1 MSDISAVSAHRP
13 PPGVWAR
20 RAGKVE
26 AKRQQPI
33 ACSPSSATSPELR
46 LLIWKE
52 ALAVDCVWAAVLAER
67 ETSRMDGCRFYPI
80 EARFRMRFVGPSPP
94 HLVGQACREARDA
107 MRAVFGRPFR
117 GPRGAKAHS
126 GDPEQDGGEEG
137 PYYWL
142 NPATTVFVLHSPKET
157 RRLLDGFA
165 PQELARL
172 QHLAF
177 FWAHWATI
185 AALNARLRQDCPQL
199 QTLVIE
205 KGRLCYEKL
214 PDHLRYPEI
223 DEPTAE
229 RYARLSRPETDVVC
243 DHWPQSHEFRA
254 RTWAWK
260 TKVKGEG
267 DTVSAPRIHLLTD
280 LGTVAKSGRKKQTEF
295 FEGDHRVESTF
306 EGRQW
311 EKFPVTRD

>member
-1 MSDISAVSAHRP
+1 MIP
-13 PPGVWAR
+13 
-20 RAGKVE
+20 
-26 AKRQQPI
+26 QFNLQY
-33 ACSPSSATSPELR
+33 SPLR
-46 LLIWKE
+46 LLVWKE

-67 ETSRMDGCRFYPI
+67 DTRRMDGYRLYPI

-117 GPRGAKAHS
+117 GPRGPKLIV
-126 GDPEQDGGEEG
+126 GDELLSPPEDRDRDQNGSEGDG

-142 NPATTVFVLHSPKET
+142 NPATTVFVLHGPKET

-165 PQELARL
+165 PSELARL

-185 AALNARLRQDCPQL
+185 AALNARLRQDCPRL
-199 QTLVIE
+199 QTLIVE

-214 PDHLRYPEI
+214 PDLRYPKI
-223 DEPTAE
+223 DEPTAD
-229 RYARLSRPETDVVC
+229 RYALLSRPETDLVC

-260 TKVKGEG
+260 TKGEEDGGEG
-267 DTVSAPRIHLLTD
+267 QKEVESGNDVMAAPRIHLLTD
-280 LGTVAKSGRKKQTEF
+280 LGTMAKSGR
-295 FEGDHRVESTF
+295 RNLVES
-306 EGRQW
+306 
-311 EKFPVTRD
+311 